1 MSVSD
6 TDNHLPLLWLRAET
20 KPFEQRTLLTPYVA
34 GQLVEHGY
42 EVVVERSVQRIFDDY
57 EYEAAGCQLVN
68 THAWHEAPPAA
79 IILGLK
85 ELDSQD
91 GPFTREHVHFAHVFK
106 EQRGWQDVL
115 EQFRA
120 GGGVLYDLE
129 YLTDDSGKRV
139 AAFGYWAGFV
149 GAAVAMLAWCSK
161 QRKKPLAPLSSWS
174 DKNALV
180 AFLQSELALVNET
193 PNALVIGALGR
204 CGSGA
209 VELLSLCGIDS
220 TCWDQAET
228 ASGGPFDAVRDHD
241 VFINCVFVS
250 AALPPFTTLE
260 HLQLPNRRLQVISD
274 VSCDPFGQY
283 NPLPIYSRCTSM
295 DQPVDDILFSDEGQ
309 TSLQLV
315 AIDHLPS
322 LLPRESSE
330 DFAHQLLP
338 VLLDISQRNG
348 GAWQRAKA
356 VFSHHLG
363 LLPL

>member
-6 TDNHLPLLWLRAET
+6 TDNDLPLLWLRAET
-20 KPFEQRTLLTPYVA
+20 KPFEQRTLLTPSVA
-34 GQLVEHGY
+34 AQLVGHGY
-42 EVVVERSVQRIFDDY
+42 EVVVERSVQRIFDDH

-68 THAWHEAPPAA
+68 TNAWHEAPPTA
-79 IILGLK
+79 IVLGLK
-85 ELDSQD
+85 ELDPQD

-106 EQRGWQDVL
+106 EQRGWQDTL
-115 EQFRA
+115 EQFRS

-129 YLTDDSGKRV
+129 YLTDKSGKRV

-149 GAAVAMLAWCSK
+149 GAAVAILAWCSK
-161 QRKKPLAPLSSWS
+161 QQNKRLASLSSWS

-180 AFLQSELALVNET
+180 AYVQSELALVNDL

-220 TCWDQAET
+220 TCWDQTET
-228 ASGGPFDAVRDHD
+228 AQGGPFEAVRNHD

-260 HLQLPNRRLQVISD
+260 QLQLPNRRLQVISD

-283 NPLPIYSRCTSM
+283 NPLPIYSCCTSI
-295 DQPVDDILFSDEGQ
+295 DQPVDDILPSDEGQ
-309 TSLQLV
+309 ASLQLV

-330 DFAHQLLP
+330 DFANQLLP
-338 VLLDISQRNG
+338 VLLDISQRNS

-363 LLPL
+363 LLPS